1 MMGANPD
8 LKPSVRVVQ
17 AVAESTGISPNELPP
32 LYENI
37 DPETLDTLLMRSSNL
52 ERIKFD
58 YQGYS
63 ITVGAADE
71 GTFTVDLQK
80 KKETAIC

>member
-1 MMGANPD
+1 MGANPD

-32 LYENI
+32 LYESI
-37 DPETLDTLLMRSSNL
+37 DPEDLDTLLMKSPTL
-52 ERIKFD
+52 ERVKFD

-63 ITVGAADE
+63 VTVEAADE

-80 KKETAIC
+80 EKEVTVC

>member
-1 MMGANPD
+1 MGANPD

-32 LYENI
+32 LYESI
-37 DPETLDTLLMRSSNL
+37 DPEALDTLLTRSPAL
-52 ERIKFD
+52 ERVEFD

-63 ITVGAADE
+63 ITVEAADE
-71 GTFTVDLQK
+71 GAVTVDLQK
-80 KKETAIC
+80 KTETAVC